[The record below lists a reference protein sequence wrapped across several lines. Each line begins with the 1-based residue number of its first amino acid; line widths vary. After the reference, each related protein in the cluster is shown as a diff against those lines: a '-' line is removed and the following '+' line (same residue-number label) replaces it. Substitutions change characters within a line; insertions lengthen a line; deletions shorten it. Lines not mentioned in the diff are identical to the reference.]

1 MASSAG
7 HASQAAGAHLPT
19 GQRAAGCPLQPR
31 GPPKLESVP
40 EGSPSFHGLDPSSPR
55 YLHPQQAG
63 RACTQHSPSLEAG
76 ASVLRPTLPAEPA
89 PGVWKQ
95 SRLTVVGKHWSCLDA
110 CTSSTACI
118 PEALSQ
124 RCLGCCGVMGF
135 CCMPALL
142 LHFTAGT
149 EGICESRLPRQ
160 PPQVQLSM
168 AAWQEGLQSPQT
180 HHPPGRTRPG
190 SPC

>member
-1 MASSAG
+1 MRGCGQLCRACITSCRSSPSHWAACCRVPPAAS
-7 HASQAAGAHLPT
+7 
-19 GQRAAGCPLQPR
+19 RA
-31 GPPKLESVP
+31 PKLESVP

-63 RACTQHSPSLEAG
+63 RACTLHSPSLEAG
-76 ASVLRPTLPAEPA
+76 ASVLRPALPAQPA

-95 SRLTVVGKHWSCLDA
+95 SRLTVVDKRWSCLDA
-110 CTSSTACI
+110 CTSSTACV

-142 LHFTAGT
+142 LHFTAALKVSV
-149 EGICESRLPRQ
+149 SRGCHGSHLRC
-160 PPQVQLSM
+160 M
-168 AAWQEGLQSPQT
+168 AAWQERLQSPQM
-180 HHPPGRTRPG
+180 HHPPGGMRPG
-190 SPC
+190 SPH